1 MTPASASALSIDP
14 ATADDR
20 ADIADLCSVAG
31 LPAGDLPAD
40 ELTSFRVLRR
50 EETGVC
56 GVVAV
61 ELFGPVGLL
70 RSLAV
75 HPDVRGRGLGQ
86 SLVLDAEAYARAQG
100 GRAMYLLTHD
110 QAGFFRRLGYSAIN
124 RDAVPPVIAETPVFQ
139 ETGDDAV
146 CMWKQLGA
154 SGFA

>member
-14 ATADDR
+14 ATPDDR
-20 ADIADLCSVAG
+20 TDIADLCSVAG
-31 LPAGDLPAD
+31 LPVGDLPAD

-50 EETGVC
+50 EGTGVC
-56 GVVAV
+56 GIVAV
-61 ELFGPVGLL
+61 ELFGPVALL

-75 HPDVRGRGLGQ
+75 HPDVQGHGLGQ
-86 SLVLDAEAYARAQG
+86 TLVLDAEAHARAEG
-100 GRAMYLLTHD
+100 GRAMYLLTNE
-110 QAGFFRRLGYSAIN
+110 QSGFFRCLGYAVID
-124 RDAVPPVIAETPVFQ
+124 REAVPPVIAETPVFR

>member
-14 ATADDR
+14 ATPDDR
-20 ADIADLCSVAG
+20 SDIADLCSVAG
-31 LPAGDLPAD
+31 LPVGDLPAD

-50 EETGVC
+50 EGTGVC

-61 ELFGPVGLL
+61 DLFGPVALL

-86 SLVLDAEAYARAQG
+86 SLVLDAEAHARAEG
-100 GRAMYLLTHD
+100 GRAMYLLTND
-110 QAGFFRRLGYSAIN
+110 QSGFFRCLGYAVID
-124 RDAVPPVIAETPVFQ
+124 REAVPPVIAETPVFRK
-139 ETGDDAV
+139 TGDDAV